1 MALITGQYTA
11 GTASQVAFMQPPG
24 PCVVTMTSDKSSANT
39 AYIGAGATVTV
50 SNGTPLIPSGAV
62 SWAAYPGSKGGPVS
76 VTTSGTAATTVG
88 WIISTPD

>member
-24 PCVVTMTSDKSSANT
+24 PCVVTMTSDKASSAS
-39 AYIGAGATVTV
+39 AYIGAGATATA
-50 SNGTPLIPSGAV
+50 SNGMPLVPSGTL

-76 VTTSGTAATTVG
+76 VITTAGSAATVG